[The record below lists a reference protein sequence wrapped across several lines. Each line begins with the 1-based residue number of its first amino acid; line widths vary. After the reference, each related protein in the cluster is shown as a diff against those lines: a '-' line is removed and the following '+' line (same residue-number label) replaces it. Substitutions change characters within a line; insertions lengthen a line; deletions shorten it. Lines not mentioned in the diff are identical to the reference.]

1 MRTLYGLLE
10 DVVRYVNSLNI
21 FVMSV
26 VVDVDKVV
34 AYLFHLGLE
43 RSECYYPL
51 NHSVFCLLD
60 KVAGD
65 QIGI

>member
-1 MRTLYGLLE
+1 
-10 DVVRYVNSLNI
+10 
-21 FVMSV
+21 MSV

-43 RSECYYPL
+43 RFECYYPL